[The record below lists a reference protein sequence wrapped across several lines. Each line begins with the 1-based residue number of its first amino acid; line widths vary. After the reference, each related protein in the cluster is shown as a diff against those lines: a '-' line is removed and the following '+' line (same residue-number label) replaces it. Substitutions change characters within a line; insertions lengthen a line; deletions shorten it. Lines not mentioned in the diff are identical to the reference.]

1 MTSKLRVLQLGKY
14 YYPHSGGIE
23 THLRLLT
30 DALSA
35 TSEVEVLVH
44 NAARSTVRE
53 RVGSVDVTRVATLG
67 RLASTELSPAL
78 VRELSGRSY
87 DVLHLHTPNPM
98 GMLAYYLAKKPVEHR
113 LIVTHHSDV
122 VRQIWL
128 RRAFQPVFAGVMRR
142 ADAIV
147 VTSKRYL
154 DTSLELK
161 PYREKCVVIPY
172 GIPLTEPGGP
182 VPSVVDEFS
191 SRHGGRVILCI
202 GRLVYYKGFEVILA
216 AMARVDAGLLIVG
229 SGPLER
235 SLRERIQNLALGE
248 RVLLLGDV
256 SNDQITRILPAA
268 QVFALPSI
276 ARSEAFG
283 IVQLE
288 AMAAGLPVVNTHLD
302 SGVPEVSLHGVT
314 GLTVPPGDP
323 VALASALN
331 ALLEDAPLRARLGAA
346 GQSRARTQFAV
357 EPMVNGIQS
366 LYRSVA
372 QGKDRTRRA
381 S

>member
-1 MTSKLRVLQLGKY
+1 M
-14 YYPHSGGIE
+14 
-23 THLRLLT
+23 
-30 DALSA
+30 
-35 TSEVEVLVH
+35 
-44 NAARSTVRE
+44 
-53 RVGSVDVTRVATLG
+53 ATL
-67 RLASTELSPAL
+67 
-78 VRELSGRSY
+78 
-87 DVLHLHTPNPM
+87 
-98 GMLAYYLAKKPVEHR
+98 AYSLAKRPVDHR

-154 DTSLELK
+154 ETSLELK

-191 SRHGGRVILCI
+191 SRHRGRVILTI
-202 GRLVYYKGFEVILA
+202 GRLVYYKGFEVILE
-216 AMARVDAGLLIVG
+216 AMAQVNAGLVIVG

-235 SLRERIQNLALGE
+235 SLRRRIQNLALGE

-268 QVFALPSI
+268 QVFAFPSI

-323 VALASALN
+323 VALAGALSS
-331 ALLEDAPLRARLGAA
+331 LLEDAPLRARLGAA
-346 GQSRARTQFAV
+346 GKTRARTQFAV
-357 EPMVNGIQS
+357 EPMVKGIQA
-366 LYRSVA
+366 LYRSVG

>member
-30 DALSA
+30 DSLSVA
-35 TSEVEVLVH
+35 NEVEVLVH
-44 NAARSTVRE
+44 NVARLTLRE

-78 VRELSGRSY
+78 VRELSGRRY

-98 GMLAYYLAKKPVEHR
+98 GMLAYYLAKKAADHR
-113 LIVTHHSDV
+113 LVVTHHSDV
-122 VRQIWL
+122 VRQIWM

-147 VTSKRYL
+147 VTSQRYL
-154 DTSLELK
+154 ETSLELK

-172 GIPLTEPGGP
+172 GIPLTEAGRP

-191 SRHGGRVILCI
+191 SRHRRRVILSI
-202 GRLVYYKGFEVILA
+202 GRLVYYKGFEVLLA
-216 AMARVDAGLLIVG
+216 AMARVDAGLIIVG

-268 QVFALPSI
+268 QVFAFPSI

-323 VALASALN
+323 VALASALR
-331 ALLEDAPLRARLGAA
+331 ALLEDPPLRARLGAA
-346 GQSRARTQFAV
+346 GQSRVRTQFAV
-357 EPMVNGIQS
+357 ELMVEQHPVPVPIS
-366 LYRSVA
+366 CAR
-372 QGKDRTRRA
+372 
-381 S
+381 

>member
-1 MTSKLRVLQLGKY
+1 VTSKLRVLQLGKY

-44 NAARSTVRE
+44 NTARSTVRE
-53 RVGSVDVTRVATLG
+53 RVGSVDVTRVATLA
-67 RLASTELSPAL
+67 LASTEFSPAL

-229 SGPLER
+229 R
-235 SLRERIQNLALGE
+235 D
-248 RVLLLGDV
+248 LL
-256 SNDQITRILPAA
+256 
-268 QVFALPSI
+268 
-276 ARSEAFG
+276 SEAWN
-283 IVQLE
+283 E
-288 AMAAGLPVVNTHLD
+288 
-302 SGVPEVSLHGVT
+302 
-314 GLTVPPGDP
+314 
-323 VALASALN
+323 
-331 ALLEDAPLRARLGAA
+331 
-346 GQSRARTQFAV
+346 SRISPR
-357 EPMVNGIQS
+357 
-366 LYRSVA
+366 
-372 QGKDRTRRA
+372 
-381 S
+381 